1 MSPTEYSPGPTDPTY
16 SSADAPATYNDGQTI
31 YIYPEQVWKQTFYVD
46 DPNKTHT
53 TIESQYG
60 NIPNLMRLM
69 GLNFKT
75 IADTWD
81 ELKLSW
87 AGDSA
92 EAAQDLNEQLQQLQN
107 RLWGMKLTDRKDQDV
122 PGVIGQM
129 CAIAAGATINYS
141 QAENTNQQ
149 MMSDLRDRVT
159 AEAKPDAPIT
169 NDNITDPPV
178 LLTYGDKLPSAQ

>member
-16 SSADAPATYNDGQTI
+16 SSANAPANYDNGQTI
-31 YIYPEQVWKQTFYVD
+31 YIYPEQVWKQTFYRD
-46 DPNKTHT
+46 SPNKTN

-69 GLNFKT
+69 GINFKT

-81 ELKLSW
+81 ELQLSW

-92 EAAQDLNEQLQQLQN
+92 EAAKDLNDKLQQLQN
-107 RLWGMKLTDRKDQDV
+107 RLWGMKLTDKKDEDV

-141 QAENTNQQ
+141 QAENSNQQ
-149 MMSDLRDRVT
+149 AFSDLRDRVT
-159 AEAKPDAPIT
+159 TEGKPDAPLK
-169 NDNITDPPV
+169 DDSITDPPV
-178 LLTYGDKLPSAQ
+178 LVTYGAKLPNAQ